1 MSTTNIAHWPKGV
14 PTTLPPLPDSPY
26 QSLARTAARLP
37 DKVALDFFGGTL
49 SYRRLHEETLRF
61 AATLSREG
69 VGQGDRVLLCLQNCP
84 QFVIAFHAISAL
96 GAVVVPV
103 NPMNRS
109 GEIAYLLKDT
119 GARVMVAGQEKLDD
133 LGALGSSG
141 LDRVILAAY
150 ADYLPDTPPGGLPAD
165 LVAPAVRPEA
175 DLYMTWSDA
184 LEQGG
189 EAVTLPAPDPD
200 APSVMPYTSGT
211 TGAPKGCV
219 HRNRTTMPTAVGS
232 ALWLGLDETDVQLVS
247 LPMFH
252 VTGMHIAMLGG
263 ILTGGRLHLMA
274 RWDRDLAIDIVEAG
288 AITTW
293 ICIAAMVNDVV
304 NADGLSGRNLSS
316 LRMIMG
322 GGAAMPEAVAA
333 RLRDLVGLDYIEGY
347 GLSETSAPVMINPPE
362 APRRACLGIPMMDVD
377 ARILEVGTGALAPVG
392 EPGEIIISAPQ
403 VFQGYWQRPEADAET
418 FLTIDGKRFL
428 RTGDLGYRDADGY
441 FYMVDRLKRMINA
454 AGYKV
459 WPTEVEAMLF
469 EHPNVR
475 EACVIA
481 MPDDRRGESVK
492 ALIVPRTPGN
502 GADEAEIIA
511 WCRERMS
518 AYKVPRL
525 VEFVDALPKSGTG
538 KIMWRELQEK
548 EWG

>member
-1 MSTTNIAHWPKGV
+1 
-14 PTTLPPLPDSPY
+14 
-26 QSLARTAARLP
+26 
-37 DKVALDFFGGTL
+37 
-49 SYRRLHEETLRF
+49 
-61 AATLSREG
+61 
-69 VGQGDRVLLCLQNCP
+69 
-84 QFVIAFHAISAL
+84 
-96 GAVVVPV
+96 
-103 NPMNRS
+103 
-109 GEIAYLLKDT
+109 
-119 GARVMVAGQEKLDD
+119 
-133 LGALGSSG
+133 
-141 LDRVILAAY
+141 
-150 ADYLPDTPPGGLPAD
+150 
-165 LVAPAVRPEA
+165 
-175 DLYMTWSDA
+175 
-184 LEQGG
+184 
-189 EAVTLPAPDPD
+189 
-200 APSVMPYTSGT
+200 
-211 TGAPKGCV
+211 
-219 HRNRTTMPTAVGS
+219 
-232 ALWLGLDETDVQLVS
+232 
-247 LPMFH
+247 
-252 VTGMHIAMLGG
+252 
-263 ILTGGRLHLMA
+263 
-274 RWDRDLAIDIVEAG
+274 
-288 AITTW
+288 
-293 ICIAAMVNDVV
+293 
-304 NADGLSGRNLSS
+304 
-316 LRMIMG
+316 MIMG

-347 GLSETSAPVMINPPE
+347 GLSETSAPEMINPPE

-518 AYKVPRL
+518 AYKVPSL